1 MSESGSALS
10 YYGHGFGG
18 GGEGHGAGGEGGEG
32 VGRLLEEIVER
43 DGIAQIDPVDVLV
56 SGDRTYEYCLYRYKK
71 SISCSLLP

>member
-56 SGDRTYEYCLYRYKK
+56 SGERMNIVYIDTRKA
-71 SISCSLLP
+71 SLVPS